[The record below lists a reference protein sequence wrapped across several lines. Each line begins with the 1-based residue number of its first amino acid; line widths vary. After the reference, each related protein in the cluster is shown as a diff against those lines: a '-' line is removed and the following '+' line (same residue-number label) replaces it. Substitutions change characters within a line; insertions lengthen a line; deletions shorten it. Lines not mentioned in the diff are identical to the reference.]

1 MIAGAALALAA
12 SGPAAAQDEVTFTEP
27 GPVDLS
33 GSEHATGNVGERVTL
48 GTLDL
53 DDGEWTVTASVRLFV
68 PDHGDTKN
76 SQGCGL
82 YADGEQVGGA
92 GGSSSLWT
100 ATADGKEVIFNTFL
114 VPPDWTDV
122 PITLDGPATV
132 ELECFIDQSHS
143 GATPDQRDGMAATD
157 ISMTAVRTPEPTP
170 SPTAEPTTQP
180 TGEPTPEPTETSP
193 APGGQAGGDDKP
205 GLPVTGSRL
214 PILVGGGLAL
224 AAAGAGAVLL
234 ARRRGVGFTA

>member
-1 MIAGAALALAA
+1 MPDLEGA
-12 SGPAAAQDEVTFTEP
+12 
-27 GPVDLS
+27 
-33 GSEHATGNVGERVTL
+33 
-48 GTLDL
+48 
-53 DDGEWTVTASVRLFV
+53 W
-68 PDHGDTKN
+68 KN

-100 ATADGKEVIFNTFL
+100 ATADGKEVVFDTFL
-114 VPPDWTDV
+114 VPPDWTDL
-122 PITLDGPATV
+122 PIVLEGPVTV

-143 GATPDQRDGMAATD
+143 GATPDQRAGMAATD
-157 ISMTAVRTPEPTP
+157 ILVTAVRTPEPTP

-180 TGEPTPEPTETSP
+180 TGEPTPEPSETSP

-205 GLPVTGSRL
+205 GLPVTGSPL

-224 AAAGAGAVLL
+224 AGAGVGAVWL
-234 ARRRGVGFTA
+234 ARRRGIGFTA